1 MPGSC
6 YALDAAART
15 PKVNPRY
22 DTRPPRRKTLE
33 DQNRAKIHEAARA
46 AAVAFLKELITEDAN
61 RLIKKLTPT
70 EVNSLVEQTLAG
82 YHNAL
87 TAIERYE
94 TENWA
99 EVRRQALKE
108 LDIFA

>member
-1 MPGSC
+1 M
-6 YALDAAART
+6 
-15 PKVNPRY
+15 NPAWNEK
-22 DTRPPRRKTLE
+22 PPRRATLE

-61 RLIKKLTPT
+61 RLIKKLTPA
-70 EVNSLVEQTLAG
+70 EVNTLVERTLAG

-94 TENWA
+94 TDNWQ